1 MFAHQIAKLAGTALI
16 AGTFGLAAVAT
27 AGTAG
32 ALSSADNQFLS
43 EIKSEGIGYDS
54 PSIAIDN
61 AHYVC
66 SAFDDGASVGE
77 LGRDILADTD
87 LSTHQAAVFI
97 VSAVEN
103 YCPEHA
109 DLFE

>member
-1 MFAHQIAKLAGTALI
+1 MFAHKIAKLAGTALV

-32 ALSSADNQFLS
+32 ALSSADNQFLADI
-43 EIKSEGIGYDS
+43 ESEGIGYDS
-54 PSIAIDN
+54 PTAAIAD
-61 AHYVC
+61 AHDVC
-66 SAFDDGASVGE
+66 SQLDDGASVGG
-77 LGRDILADTD
+77 LGREILQNSD
-87 LSTHQAAVFI
+87 LSAHQAAVII